1 MPIITLE
8 FDSLNVSI
16 QPTDVVYWCKPD
28 MEQAGKHH
36 HAAWNT
42 RPKKIGIVTN
52 VNFDTNTIIV
62 NAIPSFSQ
70 SNDNYYFFAKDRR
83 VNHSGIIGYF
93 TEAEYRNYST
103 LPAEIFATA
112 VDWVESS
119 K

>member
-1 MPIITLE
+1 MPIITLG
-8 FDSLNVSI
+8 FNSLNVSI
-16 QPTDVVYWCKPD
+16 QPTDVIYWCKPD

-36 HAAWNT
+36 YAAWNT
-42 RPKKIGIVTN
+42 RPKKLGIVTS
-52 VNFDTNTIIV
+52 VDFDTNVITV
-62 NAIPSFSQ
+62 DAISAFTPSYY
-70 SNDNYYFFAKDRR
+70 DYYFFAKDRR
-83 VNHSGIIGYF
+83 ANHSGIIGYF